1 MAVEVIIVTI
11 MLTTDRPA
19 DGQTS
24 FREIGKK
31 RRNLIII
38 DIFYL
43 ISRIK
48 YNTGNMDKVIYC
60 KKLKNKHMELE
71 SSGVS

>member
-1 MAVEVIIVTI
+1 MDKLA
-11 MLTTDRPA
+11 
-19 DGQTS
+19 S
-24 FREIGKK
+24 GKLEK
-31 RRNLIII
+31 KGRNLIII

-60 KKLKNKHMELE
+60 KKLKNKHMELK
-71 SSGVS
+71 SSGVSWI